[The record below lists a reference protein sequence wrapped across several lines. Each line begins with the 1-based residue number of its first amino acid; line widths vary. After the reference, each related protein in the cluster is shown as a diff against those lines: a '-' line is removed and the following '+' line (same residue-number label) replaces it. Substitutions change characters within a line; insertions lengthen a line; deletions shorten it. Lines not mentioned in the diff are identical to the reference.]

1 MGNTF
6 YLKKMIL
13 KIILTNAICRY
24 RQSLSKIQEPAQSE
38 VSPSILVSYQRNSI
52 PSRLES
58 HGTPTE
64 SPPNSKTNRTAVDT
78 VASDTVHVYCT
89 EDTPADISPV
99 GSHSN
104 LSALS
109 MPSVQEDVEKIEPDS
124 QDRSA
129 EMDCRR
135 SDLFDEGSNLS
146 GEDEKI
152 LDECIQSGIPKVLFN
167 FSDRTHLFLTRR

>member
-1 MGNTF
+1 M
-6 YLKKMIL
+6 
-13 KIILTNAICRY
+13 
-24 RQSLSKIQEPAQSE
+24 KIQEPTQTE
-38 VSPSILVSYQRNSI
+38 SPSLPILVSYQRNSI

-58 HGTPTE
+58 HATPVETPT
-64 SPPNSKTNRTAVDT
+64 STLKTNRTAVDT

-99 GSHSN
+99 GSQSN

-124 QDRSA
+124 QSV
-129 EMDCRR
+129 EIDCHRGN
-135 SDLFDEGSNLS
+135 DLFDESSNLS

-152 LDECIQSGIPKVLFN
+152 LDECIQSGIPKVLI
-167 FSDRTHLFLTRR
+167 FLIGFFFL